1 MSQEPVFRYEFQKAA
16 IPKNLGGTSNT
27 YAFEFTPEAIRVEN
41 SFFPILDEEIN
52 GVDEYFTVYIP
63 AIDETYHLWYRWF
76 KNSNRGKGEY
86 RVGAD
91 TKKSGPKAYPLL
103 LEKLNLKPGDN
114 LVFKGHFKSTE
125 PIPTLTIERA
135 GLQEDNSLRSLS
147 DKLLID
153 EGFLSEIVDL
163 LKDRQQT
170 IFSGPPGTGKTYVA
184 KEVAQF
190 LAGSPDRIELIQFH
204 PSYSYEDFIEGL
216 RPTKNGNFVI
226 QDGPLKIIAE
236 RAKADKEQTYVLIID
251 EINRGNLSKIFGE
264 LFYLLEYR
272 EEEIKLQ
279 YSRKDD
285 DSKEMKKFSLPKN
298 LLIIGTMNTAD
309 RSIALFD
316 AALRRRF
323 HFHGFFPSE
332 KPIEGLLRRWLAKH
346 NLNDY
351 EFVADML
358 DKVNENL
365 DLNQGIGPSHF
376 MPKDPSKLNE
386 KFIKRVWKHSILPYI
401 KDYYFDDHEQ
411 YKEYTYASIRE
422 KIVTS
427 EQ

>member
-1 MSQEPVFRYEFQKAA
+1 LQHGGNDGYDDNTSSYYSWDSTVANSKSISPGDIILLWDKRKLLGISVVQSIEKAA
-16 IPKNLGGTSNT
+16 GLKERKHCPKCKTTKIKARKTKRPRYRCHNCFHEFDNPTVTEINVTTFKAHHGDNWISLDGVASGEEIRRVAISPRSQHSMRPGNLHKLIKLFKDKSLDEQL
-27 YAFEFTPEAIRVEN
+27 EF
-41 SFFPILDEEIN
+41 ILDIACRNEQ
-52 GVDEYFTVYIP
+52 
-63 AIDETYHLWYRWF
+63 ETRY
-76 KNSNRGKGEY
+76 
-86 RVGAD
+86 
-91 TKKSGPKAYPLL
+91 SGMS
-103 LEKLNLKPGDN
+103 
-114 LVFKGHFKSTE
+114 H
-125 PIPTLTIERA
+125 
-135 GLQEDNSLRSLS
+135 
-147 DKLLID
+147 
-153 EGFLSEIVDL
+153 
-163 LKDRQQT
+163 
-170 IFSGPPGTGKTYVA
+170 
-184 KEVAQF
+184 
-190 LAGSPDRIELIQFH
+190 DRIELIQFH

-216 RPTKNGNFVI
+216 RPTKNGNFAI

-401 KDYYFDDHEQ
+401 KDYYFDDHER

-427 EQ
+427 GQ